1 MNLHK
6 LTNTKTAQFLG
17 DLIGALSLFV
27 TPYIF
32 LVIAHGLGL

>member
-1 MNLHK
+1 MNLRK

-17 DLIGALSLFV
+17 DVIGALSLFV

-32 LVIAHGLGL
+32 LVIAHGLGF